1 MITKIC
7 KENGLLLNNKMQKI
21 CNLTIYPR
29 EYFCPIN
36 YKIGE
41 LCISDNTYAIHHFD
55 GSWLSEK
62 QIEER
67 DRNRFLCKKCG
78 IFQGEKYGKLESTY
92 RQGGLN
98 NVLRKIILRL
108 FS

>member
-78 IFQGEKYGKLESTY
+78 IF
-92 RQGGLN
+92 
-98 NVLRKIILRL
+98 
-108 FS
+108 